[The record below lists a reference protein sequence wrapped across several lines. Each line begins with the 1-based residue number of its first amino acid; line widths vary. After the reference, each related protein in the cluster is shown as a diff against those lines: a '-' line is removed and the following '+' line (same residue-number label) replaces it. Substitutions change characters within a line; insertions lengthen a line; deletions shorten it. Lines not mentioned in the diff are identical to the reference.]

1 MDDIVPTNGF
11 NLTISTKCNDFS
23 DCLLLFY
30 SFIDFDK
37 LRLFVAF
44 PISVMTFILNVLS
57 FKIFMGKQFK
67 NRIYKYLQVY
77 CLNSAF
83 ISMFDSLYY
92 VEQRQYGN
100 IGNSI
105 PILIILVY
113 GYNYLQNVSSYF
125 NGLLDCIILA
135 ERISSFSVKKSS
147 LNKANNYVI
156 CCIGLIF
163 CGIIC
168 LPTIFYY
175 KIFTAYALMNS
186 THLFQFNN
194 VITTD
199 FYNSLLGKIFNYGIY
214 FFKDVL
220 ILCIEIVFNIISIFL
235 LRRHLLKKKN
245 LNTVKISNL
254 NNNNQMEH
262 FDRTINKAEEKFTIL
277 AIVMTS
283 LSFFQHLTIILFT
296 VYSRVNLNFSKF
308 FLIFCGISYTL
319 KNFANFFL
327 FLFFNQQFRKKIKN
341 YPKKNTRISSY
352 QITVLTTM
360 K

>member
-1 MDDIVPTNGF
+1 MNNIMPF
-11 NLTISTKCNDFS
+11 NFTILTKCNDFI
-23 DCLLLFY
+23 DCLLHFY
-30 SFIDFDK
+30 SIIDLDNI
-37 LRLFVAF
+37 RLFIAF
-44 PISVMTFILNVLS
+44 PISVITFILNILS
-57 FKIFMGKQFK
+57 FKIFMGNEFK
-67 NRIYKYLQVY
+67 NRVYKYLQVY

-83 ISMFDSLYY
+83 ISIFDSLYY

-105 PILIILVY
+105 PILNILVY

-135 ERISSFSVKKSS
+135 ERISSFSVKKKY
-147 LNKANNYVI
+147 LNIANDYII
-156 CCIGLIF
+156 CCFGLLF

-186 THLFQFNN
+186 TYIFQFNN

-199 FYNSLLGKIFNYGIY
+199 FYYSLHGKILNYGVY
-214 FFKDVL
+214 FLKDVL

-235 LRRHLLKKKN
+235 LRRHILKKKIF
-245 LNTVKISNL
+245 NTVKIPNSKT
-254 NNNNQMEH
+254 NNQMKY

-277 AIVMTS
+277 VIMMTS

-308 FLIFCGISYTL
+308 FLIFYGISYTL

-327 FLFFNQQFRKKIKN
+327 FFFFNPQFRKKIKN
-341 YPKKNTRISSY
+341 FPKINNRISSF
-352 QITVLTTM
+352 QMTF
-360 K
+360 